1 MSRQLVSRAER
12 SHKDLN
18 NNNNNNNKIRI
29 THNESLGHQWLVLK
43 KSTTAYL
50 FQIAREKPCDY
61 LDKLHDPKFN
71 YHYEY
76 DEQSVK
82 MFRWKTEKI
91 CSFFELKTLQLFKHD
106 VKCIKNDVIR
116 LQKNCKFIFM
126 YYRLCFL
133 PTSFIM
139 SEFKYP

>member
-12 SHKDLN
+12 SHKDLKNDN
-18 NNNNNNNKIRI
+18 NNNSSQR
-29 THNESLGHQWLVLK
+29 ELGPPVVSLK

-50 FQIAREKPCDY
+50 FQIAREKSCDY

-91 CSFFELKTLQLFKHD
+91 CSFFELKALQLFNHD
-106 VKCIKNDVIR
+106 VKCINCQENGQK
-116 LQKNCKFIFM
+116 LQVKLF
-126 YYRLCFL
+126 
-133 PTSFIM
+133 
-139 SEFKYP
+139 